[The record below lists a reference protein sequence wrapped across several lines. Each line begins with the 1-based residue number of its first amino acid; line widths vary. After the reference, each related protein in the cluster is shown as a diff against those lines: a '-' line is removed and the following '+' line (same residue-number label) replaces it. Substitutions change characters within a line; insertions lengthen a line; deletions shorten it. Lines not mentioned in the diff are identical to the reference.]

1 MDWALRNAWKY
12 ECIFFPAD
20 ICQIVNDHVYT
31 MANEIGAY
39 DLSTGTTHGVS
50 LYTDMLEYYVLQ
62 AICSIQSMQFVRIL
76 VR

>member
-1 MDWALRNAWKY
+1 
-12 ECIFFPAD
+12 
-20 ICQIVNDHVYT
+20 